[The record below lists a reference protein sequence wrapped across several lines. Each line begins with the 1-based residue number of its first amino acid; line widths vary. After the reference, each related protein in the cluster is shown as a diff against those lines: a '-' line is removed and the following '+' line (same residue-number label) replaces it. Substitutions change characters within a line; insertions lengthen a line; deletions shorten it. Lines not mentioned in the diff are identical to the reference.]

1 MPVFEYL
8 RVSLA
13 KGPPSL
19 FDVEQTRQEFLRE
32 VFSQRWDF
40 THRKRVYTY
49 DPIPETGEFIGG
61 IVGREIA
68 EFRNDGPDTHWSLI
82 EQKHWPIAYL
92 SVDLGER
99 EQIAAV
105 QHHSR
110 VGSPR
115 GLLESLL
122 EHVVKQEQYARWK
135 PSIEY
140 ISKAADFWKAAESFA
155 GRITSLSFT
164 FVPPNMLG
172 AKQAI
177 DDLVRA
183 ASDEANSEET
193 ELKLKNPSG
202 HLFAS
207 GDLVEASVST
217 ATAGGGEVVM
227 KAGKAVIFSS
237 AKNRMTKDIDAEEI
251 PAPSNID
258 QVRAFFRRLLAK

>member
-1 MPVFEYL
+1 MPIFEYL

-13 KGPPSL
+13 KSPPTL
-19 FDVEQTRQEFLRE
+19 FDIEMTRQDFLRE

-49 DPIPETGEFIGG
+49 DPIPDSGEYIGG

-68 EFRNDGPDTHWSLI
+68 ELRNDGPDAHWNLI

-92 SVDLGER
+92 SIDLGEK
-99 EQIAAV
+99 EQIAAF
-105 QHHSR
+105 QNHGR

-122 EHVVKQEQYARWK
+122 EHVVKQEKYVRWR
-135 PSIEY
+135 PSVEY
-140 ISKAADFWKAAESFA
+140 VSSAADFWKAAEAFA
-155 GRITSLSFT
+155 GRISSLSFT

-172 AKQAI
+172 AKEAI
-177 DDLVRA
+177 DNLVRA

-193 ELKLKNPSG
+193 ELKLKNLGG
-202 HLFAS
+202 HLTPS

-217 ATAGGGEVVM
+217 ATAGGGEVIM
-227 KAGKAVIFSS
+227 KSGKKTIFSS
-237 AKNRMTKDIDAEEI
+237 AKNRMTKEIDPEEI
-251 PAPSNID
+251 PKPSSID
-258 QVRAFFRRLLAK
+258 QVRAFFKRLLAK